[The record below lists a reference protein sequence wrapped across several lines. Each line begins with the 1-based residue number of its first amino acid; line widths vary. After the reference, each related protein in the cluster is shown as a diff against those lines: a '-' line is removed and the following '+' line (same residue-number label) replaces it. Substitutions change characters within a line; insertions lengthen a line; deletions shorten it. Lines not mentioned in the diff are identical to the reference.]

1 MKINYMKWTI
11 QMTQEELKR
20 KTYLDKAIDRRMT
33 QKAAAEILG
42 ISERQVRRLIRRYR
56 QDGSKGLVSL
66 QRGKPSNRS
75 LKEELVA
82 QIRQFIHQPI
92 MAGFKPT
99 FMREKLAEAT
109 DIKVSKETLRKL
121 MIRENLHI
129 AKAKKPKCVHPP
141 RERRERRGEL
151 VQIDGSY
158 HAWLEDR
165 GPKGCLLLFVDDAGS
180 ELLAGEFVKTESYF
194 SYGKLCKRY
203 FQQVGVPVAFYSDRF
218 SVFRDNHTGP
228 LRKDSI
234 TQFQRAL
241 NHFGVDLICANS
253 PQAKGRVERANKTC
267 QDRLVNELRLRNI
280 CTYAEANAYLPEFI
294 RDYNQRFAV
303 QPASLMDD
311 HLPLDPQIDLD
322 FIFSIH
328 DSRTLSKDLLLHYAG
343 TTYQVLTKRNPV
355 YLAKREVLVTVNDEG
370 LVSAWLDGVRLE
382 LKQVDQYARPA
393 PVVDLKHV
401 ARMPVSPP
409 VNHPWRTYGK
419 KLNGKPTAV
428 IN

>member
-33 QKAAAEILG
+33 QKAAAETLG

-66 QRGKPSNRS
+66 QRGKPSNRR

-109 DIKVSKETLRKL
+109 GIRVSKETLRQL
-121 MIRENLHI
+121 MIRENLHL
-129 AKAKKPKCVHPP
+129 AKAQKPKQVHPP
-141 RERRERRGEL
+141 RERRDRRGEL

-165 GPKGCLLLFVDDAGS
+165 GPKGCLLLLVDDASS
-180 ELLAGEFVKTESYF
+180 EILAGEFVKTESYF
-194 SYGKLCKRY
+194 SYGELCKRY
-203 FQQVGVPVAFYSDRF
+203 FQQVGVPAAFYSDRF
-218 SVFRDNHTGP
+218 SVFRDNHPGAC
-228 LRKDSI
+228 RKDSI

-241 NHFGVDLICANS
+241 NHLGVDLICANS

-294 RDYNQRFAV
+294 RDYNQRFTV
-303 QPASLMDD
+303 QPTSLLDD

-382 LKQVDQYARPA
+382 LKQVDQHARPA
-393 PVVDLKHV
+393 PVFDLKHA
-401 ARMPVSPP
+401 ARTPLSPP